1 MVDVVSVGIET
12 TRSRP
17 LKAIAVW
24 DMLRTTASVMG
35 IGPLMESTTNLEDQ
49 ARLARWL
56 RDFCVFGCALLCS
69 VVLCGAKCNARHA
82 EFFKKI
88 KAQFSW
94 CQLRTRGGQKFESLR
109 ARHILTVLSTAYRR
123 GPLCV
128 YFELPTDN
136 QDNSTIPRA
145 AATARQPVPRRSA
158 RAWTKDLAS
167 WCPN

>member
-1 MVDVVSVGIET
+1 LVDVVSVGIET

-69 VVLCGAKCNARHA
+69 VVPNATRATRSFLRKSKLNFHGVSYEPGGSEVRISPGAPYSH
-82 EFFKKI
+82 
-88 KAQFSW
+88 
-94 CQLRTRGGQKFESLR
+94 G
-109 ARHILTVLSTAYRR
+109 LSTAYRR